1 MHVCGGLGAR
11 LTRWIAIIAGLAYL
25 VPLVG
30 ERTRP
35 EDRRWSHPAWVGT
48 GLALHV
54 VALLIDVLS
63 IGALPLSSM
72 RWGLGALALWVVLG
86 WVYLRRRPQM
96 ESLGRLLVGLAL
108 VLLGTAQLAP
118 DAGGQADLS
127 SPWFLAHV
135 ALILVGL
142 GGLAVSFT
150 LSVLWLVVRRRLK
163 TKRLKGISRLPT
175 LDTLDR
181 LNYQAMALGFV
192 SLTAGMAVGGMWAAT
207 HLTAS
212 LGNDITIWGTAV
224 LWCWYAVGLHTRLV
238 SGWRGRLAAVF
249 GVGGFV
255 GLGAMVAV
263 AGLFLRGW
271 H

>member
-1 MHVCGGLGAR
+1 M
-11 LTRWIAIIAGLAYL
+11 TRWIAIIAGVAYL
-25 VPLVG
+25 VPLIG
-30 ERTRP
+30 ERRS
-35 EDRRWSHPAWVGT
+35 EDNPAWQHPGWLYGGIGVH
-48 GLALHV
+48 LLS
-54 VALLIDVLS
+54 LLIDAATW
-63 IGALPLSSM
+63 GAIPLSSM
-72 RWGLGALALWVVLG
+72 RFGLSALSLWVIFGWTVLH
-86 WVYLRRRPQM
+86 RRPQM
-96 ESLGRLLVGLAL
+96 ESLRALLVGLAL
-108 VLLGTAQLAP
+108 VLLGIAQVAP
-118 DAGGQADLS
+118 DSGGTADLS

-150 LSVLWLVVRRRLK
+150 LSVLWLLVRRRLK
-163 TKRLKGISRLPT
+163 LKRLKGISRLPT

-207 HLTAS
+207 HPEAA
-212 LGNDITIWGTAV
+212 LGPDITIWGTLL

-255 GLGAMVAV
+255 GLGAMVTL
-263 AGLFLRGW
+263 AGIILQGW

>member
-1 MHVCGGLGAR
+1 M
-11 LTRWIAIIAGLAYL
+11 TRWIATVAGLAYL

-30 ERTRP
+30 ERLKPT
-35 EDRRWSHPAWVGT
+35 DARWCHPAWIGA
-48 GLALHV
+48 GIALH
-54 VALLIDVLS
+54 LLSLIVDAAI

-86 WVYLRRRPQM
+86 WAYLRRRPQM
-96 ESLGRLLVGLAL
+96 ESLGPLLVGLAL
-108 VLLGTAQLAP
+108 VLMGTAQLAP
-118 DAGGQADLS
+118 DAGGSADLS
-127 SPWFLAHV
+127 SPWFVAHA
-135 ALILVGL
+135 ALILLGL

-163 TKRLKGISRLPT
+163 TKRLRGISRLPT

-181 LNYQAMALGFV
+181 LNYQSMALGFV
-192 SLTAGMAVGGMWAAT
+192 ALTAGIAVGGMWAAT
-207 HLTAS
+207 HPAAS
-212 LGNDITIWGTAV
+212 MGADITIWGTAL

-238 SGWRGRLAAVF
+238 SGWRGRLAAIF

>member
-1 MHVCGGLGAR
+1 M
-11 LTRWIAIIAGLAYL
+11 TRWIAIAAGVAYL
-25 VPLVG
+25 VPLLG
-30 ERTRP
+30 ERLQP
-35 EDRRWSHPAWVGT
+35 ESDRWRRSGWLFG
-48 GLALHV
+48 GLGLHLV
-54 VALLIDVLS
+54 SLVIEVWRH
-63 IGALPLSSM
+63 GGVPLSSM
-72 RWGLGALALWVVLG
+72 RFGLGALALWVVAG
-86 WVYLRRRPQM
+86 WAVLHRRPQM
-96 ESLGRLLVGLAL
+96 ESLRQLLVGLAL
-108 VLLGTAQLAP
+108 VLLGIAQVAP
-118 DAGGQADLS
+118 DAGGSADLS

-142 GGLAVSFT
+142 SGLAVSFT

-163 TKRLKGISRLPT
+163 RKKLRGIARLPT

-192 SLTAGMAVGGMWAAT
+192 SLTAGMAVGAMWAAT
-207 HLTAS
+207 HPEAE
-212 LGNDITIWGTAV
+212 LGADITIWGTLV

-255 GLGAMVAV
+255 GLGAMVTI
-263 AGLFLRGW
+263 AGLVLRGW